1 MIGTKIVKFDFNYYR
16 KEEEENNEMI
26 SKIDLQ
32 SSGRRSGVSIPGKA
46 AATRRN
52 N

>member
-1 MIGTKIVKFDFNYYR
+1 LTSITEKR
-16 KEEEENNEMI
+16 KEGEI
-26 SKIDLQ
+26 IGRIIGIYLQ
-32 SSGRRSGVSIPGKA
+32 SSGRRSGVSIPGNA

>member
-1 MIGTKIVKFDFNYYR
+1 MRFIL
-16 KEEEENNEMI
+16 
-26 SKIDLQ
+26 IDGMNLQ